1 MICIIRKSVNIME
14 NMPITRKGLRFVLAG
29 LIVMVAGYILLAGGG
44 VKDPEVFNYAMFD
57 FRRLVAAPVVILCGM
72 VVIIAGIMNR
82 NDESG
87 NVKSE

>member
-1 MICIIRKSVNIME
+1 M
-14 NMPITRKGLRFVLAG
+14 LAG

-57 FRRLVAAPVVILCGM
+57 FRRLVAAPVVILSGA
-72 VVIIAGIMNR
+72 VVIVAGIMNKDGG
-82 NDESG
+82 NE

>member
-1 MICIIRKSVNIME
+1 ME

-57 FRRLVAAPVVILCGM
+57 FRRLVAAPVVILSGI
-72 VVIIAGIMNR
+72 VIIIAAIMR
-82 NDESG
+82 KKE
-87 NVKSE
+87 